1 MGIKLNEL
9 INTRIT
15 DTESARKLTIRNET
29 KAYKVY
35 KIPLDLCHYN
45 EQNGRIATY
54 ISEYISN
61 GNRLNKADIE
71 EYNMILEDFIYQS
84 NPTALD
90 ATKNNINS
98 FGQRVAGVVLNDG
111 RIIDGNRRFTALRK
125 LNRETGKDLYFEAVI
140 LNSEEGIDEKDIK
153 RLELNLQHAEERQ
166 VDYDPI
172 DNLVDVYRD
181 LIENKLFTEKE
192 YADSTNKKPS
202 DVALMMK
209 KADLMVQF
217 LDYINAIG
225 KYYIARDLA
234 LDGPLQ
240 EMVRILES
248 HFKGIDVRT
257 VLSPNHQDKGEQAA
271 YLRVRNALFTAIFSK
286 RKLNE
291 TDVKGDLSREI
302 REMGKYI
309 INSSNREE
317 FLDEFDDIVEEVY
330 ETFQELEKVDVSTVR
345 EAGRELADVRKEAQ
359 KVIEKHIED
368 SRLVS
373 AKAKPVDLLN
383 KAFDDLKRIEVEQ
396 VKRMDPLTE
405 QEFLLVFDEVKKK
418 LKEFEE
424 ALNV

>member
-1 MGIKLNEL
+1 MTIKLNEL
-9 INTRIT
+9 LNSRIT

-45 EQNGRIATY
+45 DKNGRIATY
-54 ISEYISN
+54 ISEHISN
-61 GNRLNKADIE
+61 GNTLNKGDLE
-71 EYNMILEDFIYQS
+71 NYNKTLENFIYKS
-84 NPTALD
+84 NSTALD
-90 ATKNNINS
+90 ATKNNINN

-125 LNRETGKDLYFEAVI
+125 LNQENGKDLYFEAVI
-140 LNSEEGIDEKDIK
+140 LNPEEGIDQKDIK

-181 LIENKLFTEKE
+181 LIENKLFSEKE
-192 YADSTNKKPS
+192 YAESTNKKPS
-202 DVALMMK
+202 EVTLLMK
-209 KADLMVQF
+209 KSDLMVQF
-217 LDYINAIG
+217 LEFINAAG

-240 EMVRILES
+240 EMVRILETQ
-248 HFKGIDVRT
+248 FKGIDVRT
-257 VLSPNHQDKGEQAA
+257 ILSSTHKDKGEQAE
-271 YLRVRNALFTAIFSK
+271 YIRVRNALFTAVFSK

-302 REMGKYI
+302 REMGKFI
-309 INSSNREE
+309 INSSNRED
-317 FLDEFDDIVEEVY
+317 FLEEIDEIVEEVY
-330 ETFQELEKVDVSTVR
+330 ETFQEIDSVDVSTVR
-345 EAGRELADVRKEAQ
+345 EAGKELAEVRKQAQ
-359 KVIEKHIED
+359 NIIEKHVED
-368 SRLVS
+368 SRLVT

-396 VKRMDPLTE
+396 VKRMDPVTE

-424 ALNV
+424 ALNA

>member
-1 MGIKLNEL
+1 MAIKLNEL

-45 EQNGRIATY
+45 EKNGRIATY
-54 ISEYISN
+54 ISEHISN
-61 GNRLNKADIE
+61 GNALIKEDLE
-71 EYNMILEDFIYQS
+71 TYNSILEAFIYQS
-84 NPTALD
+84 NPSALD

-125 LNRETGKDLYFEAVI
+125 LKRDTGKDLYFEAVI
-140 LNSEEGIDEKDIK
+140 LNPEEGIEEKDIK

-181 LIENKLFTEKE
+181 LIEHKLFTEKE
-192 YADSTNKKPS
+192 YSESTNKKPS
-202 DVALMMK
+202 EVTLMMK

-217 LDYINAIG
+217 LNFINAEG

-248 HFKGIDVRT
+248 QFKGIDIRT
-257 VLSPNHQDKGEQAA
+257 ILSPTHQDKGEQAA

-317 FLDEFDDIVEEVY
+317 FLEEFDEIVESVY
-330 ETFQELEKVDVSTVR
+330 ETFQELDSVDVSTVR

-359 KVIEKHIED
+359 NVIEKHVED

-396 VKRMDPLTE
+396 VKRMDPVTE
-405 QEFLLVFDEVKKK
+405 QEFLVVFEEVKKK
-418 LKEFEE
+418 IKEFEE